1 MLSSDGGEE
10 KEHFPFAFLTLV
22 LSFALV
28 LFIEKIATD
37 HHHGPSD
44 EEKKIRKTI
53 LQTINRDYSEH
64 YHDQGEGN
72 EDHHHHHHQKNAVH
86 ASNLIENP
94 DDGNLTNPM
103 LGKRNEDDED
113 EEDFKNVMRVPNK
126 IAKKMSFIQDLKK
139 SVAMDR
145 IYFLFFS

>member
-1 MLSSDGGEE
+1 M
-10 KEHFPFAFLTLV
+10 TLV

-37 HHHGPSD
+37 HHHGHSD
-44 EEKKIRKTI
+44 EEERKIRKTI
-53 LQTINRDYSEH
+53 LQTINRDYSEL
-64 YHDQGEGN
+64 YHEGEGN
-72 EDHHHHHHQKNAVH
+72 EDHDHEHHHQKNVVH

-94 DDGNLTNPM
+94 DDGTNLTNPM

-113 EEDFKNVMRVPNK
+113 EEAFKNVMRVPNK
-126 IAKKMSFIQDLKK
+126 IAKQMSFIQNVKK

-145 IYFLFFS
+145 IYFLLFFLL